1 MSIFDV
7 FKKIYHGVTGTPTS
21 DEKRNQ
27 AKLVR
32 DQMEAYRKQTEI
44 TQEEIRRKQAESEAE
59 KRKIDEKQIRG
70 LRSRYRPSGGLM
82 NQAKRAGSDLATES
96 GQPTKLGG

>member
-1 MSIFDV
+1 MSIWDAIGGF
-7 FKKIYHGVTGTPTS
+7 INRITGRQS
-21 DEKRNQ
+21 ADEKRNQ

-32 DQMEAYRKQTEI
+32 DQMDAYKKQTAIAE
-44 TQEEIRRKQAESEAE
+44 EEIRRKQSEQEAE

-70 LRSRYRPSGGLM
+70 LRNRYRPAGGILNQRRGGESG
-82 NQAKRAGSDLATES
+82 LATES

>member
-1 MSIFDV
+1 MGIFD
-7 FKKIYHGVTGTPTS
+7 FASKIWHAVTGTPTS
-21 DEKRNQ
+21 DEKRKQ

-32 DQMEAYRKQTEI
+32 DQMEAYKKQTEI
-44 TQEEIRRKQAESEAE
+44 AQEEIRRKQSEAEAE

-70 LRSRYRPSGGLM
+70 LRSRFRPASGLL
-82 NQAKRAGSDLATES
+82 NQAKKQDLATES